1 VVRLF
6 HVERA
11 TRFATLVRSFGLRV
25 RVVRVFA
32 TLGFQDSSP
41 KSDLNYRVPANSG
54 LGNFGYGFGLPNLPN
69 SFIDV
74 ETQVM
79 RVAAAGL
86 LQVPTAIAAEIHA
99 PTAVA
104 TGI

>member
-11 TRFATLVRSFGLRV
+11 TWLATLVRSFGLRV

-41 KSDLNYRVPANSG
+41 KSDPNYRVPTNSG
-54 LGNFGYGFGLPNLPN
+54 SGNFGYGFGLPNLPS

-74 ETQVM
+74 ETQVV
-79 RVAAAGL
+79 RVAAGL